1 MSRRGSMSLLAV
13 AMAASRCSALACARV
28 CEGRERE
35 EACRMFSVME
45 GVWHGSSFYSKGRAK
60 RNQRDGTTC
69 QAGNGAAETH
79 IFEIRVVVKTLWIG
93 PSDND
98 RTNLKAELAVLS
110 IQSEELVEN
119 CGIYRTN

>member
-1 MSRRGSMSLLAV
+1 MSLLAV
-13 AMAASRCSALACARV
+13 AMAASRVCSSLRACARR
-28 CEGRERE
+28 RERE
-35 EACRMFSVME
+35 EACRMFSARE

-69 QAGNGAAETH
+69 QAANGAAETH

-98 RTNLKAELAVLS
+98 RTNLKAELAVPS